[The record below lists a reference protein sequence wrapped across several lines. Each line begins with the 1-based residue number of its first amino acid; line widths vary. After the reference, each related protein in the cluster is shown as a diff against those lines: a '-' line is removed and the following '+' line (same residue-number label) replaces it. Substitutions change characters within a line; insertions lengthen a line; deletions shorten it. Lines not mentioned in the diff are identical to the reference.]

1 MNVMNETAQKCRFA
15 RDLWSQLDA
24 LRMGMNYSEE
34 DTNKLQVLIDDCFGE
49 SHPGSFHL
57 DKLTQETKLG
67 VHESGGRAVT
77 SHVTDI
83 CDGWGQG
90 HDGMNYILAS
100 REMIANMV
108 ELHASVVPYDAAVLI
123 SSCDKSVPAHLIA
136 SARLDIPIVHVPGGS
151 MRGAPNMSTSDLGGV
166 TAQLKKGEVT
176 IRQIQMLQRC
186 SCPTTGACQ
195 FMGTASTMQCM
206 SEALGMALPGSA
218 LTPSTLSEIGR
229 MARAAGHQALFLARK
244 GITSHQIMTKA
255 AFENAIK
262 VHAAIG
268 GSTNALIHLPA
279 IAYALG
285 WELVPDV
292 FDRINHEIP
301 YLTNLQPSGK
311 YVTEMFWFAG
321 GIPMVQWLIRD
332 HLDLDVMTVTG
343 RTLGENLEQ
352 LNESGFFERN
362 HGYLTN
368 YHISREDVIRSPDNT
383 KIGAIAV
390 LKGNIAPEGAVIK
403 YSACKPDMHQHTGP
417 ARVFDSE
424 EDAQEAIIHNRINPG
439 DVIFIRYEGP
449 KGSGAPE
456 MLMTTDA
463 IVFDSRL
470 NGRVA
475 LVTDGRF
482 SGATHGP
489 CIGHVS
495 PEAAIGGPIALVE
508 DGDIVEIDVK
518 ARKLNIVGIA
528 GERKLPQEIEAI
540 YAQRKGRW
548 VAPDHSKRKG
558 VYRQYTA
565 NATSLMAGAYIP

>member
-1 MNVMNETAQKCRFA
+1 MKEKKIVQKCQFA

-24 LRMGMNYSEE
+24 LRMGMNYTVD
-34 DTNKLQVLIDDCFGE
+34 DTNKPQVLIDDCFGE

-57 DKLTQETKLG
+57 DKLTYEVKLG
-67 VHESGGRAVT
+67 VHESGGRAIA

-108 ELHASVVPYDAAVLI
+108 ELHACVVPYDAAVLI
-123 SSCDKSVPAHLIA
+123 SSCDKSVPAHLMA
-136 SARLDIPIVHVPGGS
+136 AARLDMPVVHIPGGS
-151 MRGAPNMSTSDLGGV
+151 MRGAPNMSTSDLGGA
-166 TAQLKKGEVT
+166 TAQFKKGE
-176 IRQIQMLQRC
+176 IPIKQIQALQRC
-186 SCPTTGACQ
+186 GCPTAGACQ

-218 LTPSTLSEIGR
+218 LAPSTMAEIGR
-229 MARAAGHQALFLARK
+229 MARAAGHQALYLAEK

-262 VHAAIG
+262 VHTAIS

-279 IAYALG
+279 FAYALG
-285 WELVPDV
+285 WELSSDV

-301 YLTNLQPSGK
+301 YLTNVQPSGQ

-343 RTLGENLEQ
+343 RTLGDNLEMMHA
-352 LNESGFFERN
+352 SGFFDRN
-362 HGYLTN
+362 IGYLANHKLT
-368 YHISREDVIRSPDNT
+368 REDLIRTPEKS

-403 YSACKPDMHQHTGP
+403 YSACSPDMHQHTGP
-417 ARVFDSE
+417 ARVFNSE
-424 EDAQEAIIHNRINPG
+424 EAAQDAIIHNKVNPG
-439 DVIFIRYEGP
+439 DVIFICYEGP
-449 KGSGAPE
+449 RGSGAPE

-475 LVTDGRF
+475 LITDGRF

-495 PEAAIGGPIALVE
+495 PEAANGGPIAFVE
-508 DGDIVEIDVK
+508 DGDIVEIDVP
-518 ARKLNIVGIA
+518 ARRLNIIGIA
-528 GERKLPQEIEAI
+528 GEQKTPAEVDAV
-540 YAQRKGRW
+540 YAQRKLLW
-548 VAPDHSKRKG
+548 KAPDYSDRRG
-558 VYRQYTA
+558 VYKQYTE
-565 NATSLMAGAYIP
+565 NAKSLMAGAYIP

>member
-1 MNVMNETAQKCRFA
+1 MKQKCHFA

-24 LRMGMNYSEE
+24 LRLGMNYTTE
-34 DTNKLQVLIDDCFGE
+34 DTEKPQVLIDDCFGE

-57 DKLTQETKLG
+57 EKLGDEAVLG
-67 VHESGGRAVT
+67 VHETGGRAVRH
-77 SHVTDI
+77 HVTDI

-108 ELHASVVPYDAAVLI
+108 EIHASVVPYDAAVFL

-136 SARLDIPIVHVPGGS
+136 AARLDMPIVHVPGGS
-151 MRGAPNMSTSDLGGV
+151 MRAAPNMTTSDLGGA
-166 TAQLKKGEVT
+166 TAKLKKGEIGPEAIT
-176 IRQIQMLQRC
+176 ALQRC
-186 SCPTTGACQ
+186 GCPTAGACQ

-218 LTPSTLSEIGR
+218 LAPATMSEINR
-229 MARAAGHQALFLARK
+229 FARAAGHHALHLAEK
-244 GITSHQIMTKA
+244 GITSRQIMTKA
-255 AFENAIK
+255 AMENAIK
-262 VHAAIG
+262 VHAAIS

-279 IAYALG
+279 FAHALG
-285 WELVPDV
+285 WELTPDV

-301 YLTNLQPSGK
+301 YLTNVQPSGK
-311 YVTEMFWFAG
+311 YVTELLWFAG

-343 RTLGENLEQ
+343 QSLGDNLKMLQ
-352 LNESGFFERN
+352 KSGFFEN
-362 HGYLTN
+362 NLGHLAN
-368 YHISREDVIRSPDNT
+368 FQLKREDLIRKPDQS

-390 LKGNIAPEGAVIK
+390 LKGNMAPDGAVIK
-403 YSACKPDMHQHTGP
+403 YSACSPDMHQHTGP
-417 ARVFDSE
+417 AKVYDSE
-424 EDAQEAIIHNRINPG
+424 EAAQDAIIHNRVDPG
-439 DVIFIRYEGP
+439 DVLVIRYEGP
-449 KGSGAPE
+449 RGSGAPE

-470 NGRVA
+470 NGSVA

-495 PEAAIGGPIALVE
+495 PEAADGGPIALIE
-508 DGDIVEIDVK
+508 DGDLIAIDVK
-518 ARKLNIVGIA
+518 ARKLNVVGIA
-528 GERKLPQEIEAI
+528 RAPKSPAEVEAVYAERRA
-540 YAQRKGRW
+540 RW
-548 VAPDHSKRKG
+548 VAPDYSDRRG
-558 VYRQYTA
+558 VYRQYTL
-565 NATSLMAGAYIP
+565 NAASLMAGAYIK